1 MALFTTLYSGSS
13 GNCAVVLQEGRYLLI
28 DMGKSCRTT
37 LRALNSLGLAVSDC
51 EGVLITHEHADHVS
65 GLDTFLKHY
74 SVPVFGC
81 ADTLDMLDSRGVL
94 PPAIDA
100 VAVDGK
106 SEDIG
111 PFHVTSFPTSHDVPC
126 CGYRIRAAQGHT
138 MALATDLGVLT
149 PVVEEHLSGC
159 GLVALE
165 ANYDLHML
173 MHGPYPYYLKTR
185 IASKKG
191 HLCNE
196 ECAATLA
203 KLMAAGC
210 KRFSLCHI
218 SQENNAPALAL
229 QSVQAALLQSG
240 TAPAPDAV
248 VQAARRHE
256 VSPVFEF

>member
-100 VAVDGK
+100 VAVDGR

-149 PVVEEHLSGC
+149 PVVE
-159 GLVALE
+159 
-165 ANYDLHML
+165 
-173 MHGPYPYYLKTR
+173 
-185 IASKKG
+185 
-191 HLCNE
+191 
-196 ECAATLA
+196 
-203 KLMAAGC
+203 
-210 KRFSLCHI
+210 
-218 SQENNAPALAL
+218 
-229 QSVQAALLQSG
+229 
-240 TAPAPDAV
+240 
-248 VQAARRHE
+248 
-256 VSPVFEF
+256 